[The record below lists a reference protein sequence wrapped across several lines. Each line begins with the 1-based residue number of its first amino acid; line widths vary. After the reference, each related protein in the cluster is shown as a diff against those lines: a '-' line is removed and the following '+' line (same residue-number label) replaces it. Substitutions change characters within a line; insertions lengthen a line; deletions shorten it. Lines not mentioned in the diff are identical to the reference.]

1 MKKIWTIFKTD
12 LKNMTTNLPTIII
25 VLGLIILPSLYAWFN
40 IKANW
45 DPYGATAGIKVA
57 VVNEDE
63 GTILLGKELNIGN
76 EVVEEL
82 RHSNKLGWVF
92 TNAKGAD
99 YGIRSGM
106 YYAMITIPKQFSSDL
121 KTATG
126 PNPIRPTLEYVIN
139 EKSNAIAPKITAS
152 GANTLKA
159 TISENIIT
167 AVNRVLFNSFNAVGF
182 SLEQNLPKIQE
193 AVGGVIALDENAERI
208 NDDVEK
214 YKKGMIKAEEVLDTV
229 RGELPNVQAML
240 ETTNELAVT
249 TKDTLFSSNNLLTQ
263 IGDFTEDTL
272 QNIQNMCAQGSS
284 YAGELERNIMN
295 WTAVQS
301 ALEDAKST
309 ISAVEVLVGNLQK
322 VTNVL
327 SKLLGSKVSETLNK
341 IQNHIQSLK
350 GELTDALELIESGK
364 VLALTTLDTIEDK
377 LVALE
382 QLSEEASIEF
392 KETIRPQ
399 IGEMIDETEQ
409 IADYIGNIST
419 ELVVLMPKLQ
429 DVLQIA
435 TEGVTKGEDTITS
448 LQAKLPGIQSDI
460 HALAQKF
467 SFFEDNN
474 SLNELL
480 TLLETNPE
488 LVAKYIAT
496 PVYLKEE
503 ALYPIPNYGSGM
515 APFYTVLAIWVG
527 NVILVAIL
535 STETKVEE
543 TTPRQ
548 IYLGKG
554 LTFLCLSL
562 IQSLVI
568 ALGDSYLLE
577 VYLVHPVIYIGL
589 CLINAFIFTSI
600 IYTLA
605 SIFGNLGKGVVIILL
620 VLQISS
626 SGGTFPVEVIPR
638 FFQKVSRFLPFT
650 YAIGTLREA
659 QGGIFYSN
667 LYNDLFYLV
676 IFSIAFILLGLLFK
690 EPLEGVNRRFNEQ
703 FKASGLG
710 E

>member
-249 TKDTLFSSNNLLTQ
+249 TKDTLSSSNNLLTQ

-301 ALEDAKST
+301 TLEDAKST

-435 TEGVTKGEDTITS
+435 TEGVTKGEDTLMS

-690 EPLEGVNRRFNEQ
+690 EPLEGLNRRFNEQ

>member
-249 TKDTLFSSNNLLTQ
+249 TKDTLSSSNNLLTQ

-301 ALEDAKST
+301 TLEDAKST

-435 TEGVTKGEDTITS
+435 TEGVTKGEDTLTS

-690 EPLEGVNRRFNEQ
+690 EPLEGLNRRFNEQ

>member
-301 ALEDAKST
+301 TLEDAKST

-435 TEGVTKGEDTITS
+435 TEGVTKGEDTLTS

-496 PVYLKEE
+496 PVYLKEG

-554 LTFLCLSL
+554 LTFLFLSL

-626 SGGTFPVEVIPR
+626 SGGTFPVEVIPS
-638 FFQKVSRFLPFT
+638 FFQKVSRFLLFT

-690 EPLEGVNRRFNEQ
+690 EPLEGLNRRFNEQ

>member
-301 ALEDAKST
+301 TLEDAKST

-435 TEGVTKGEDTITS
+435 TEGVTKGEDTLTS

-554 LTFLCLSL
+554 LTFLFLSL

-626 SGGTFPVEVIPR
+626 SGGTFPVEVIPS

-690 EPLEGVNRRFNEQ
+690 EPLEGLNRRFNEQ

>member
-301 ALEDAKST
+301 TLEDAKST

-435 TEGVTKGEDTITS
+435 TEGVTKGEDTLTS

-460 HALAQKF
+460 HAPAQKF

-554 LTFLCLSL
+554 LTFLFLSL

-626 SGGTFPVEVIPR
+626 SGGTFPVEVIPS

-690 EPLEGVNRRFNEQ
+690 EPLEGLNRRFNEQ

>member
-301 ALEDAKST
+301 TLEDAKST

-435 TEGVTKGEDTITS
+435 TEGVTKGEDTLMS

-690 EPLEGVNRRFNEQ
+690 EPLEGLNRRFNEQ

>member
-1 MKKIWTIFKTD
+1 
-12 LKNMTTNLPTIII
+12 
-25 VLGLIILPSLYAWFN
+25 
-40 IKANW
+40 
-45 DPYGATAGIKVA
+45 
-57 VVNEDE
+57 
-63 GTILLGKELNIGN
+63 
-76 EVVEEL
+76 
-82 RHSNKLGWVF
+82 
-92 TNAKGAD
+92 
-99 YGIRSGM
+99 
-106 YYAMITIPKQFSSDL
+106 
-121 KTATG
+121 
-126 PNPIRPTLEYVIN
+126 
-139 EKSNAIAPKITAS
+139 
-152 GANTLKA
+152 
-159 TISENIIT
+159 
-167 AVNRVLFNSFNAVGF
+167 
-182 SLEQNLPKIQE
+182 
-193 AVGGVIALDENAERI
+193 
-208 NDDVEK
+208 
-214 YKKGMIKAEEVLDTV
+214 
-229 RGELPNVQAML
+229 
-240 ETTNELAVT
+240 
-249 TKDTLFSSNNLLTQ
+249 
-263 IGDFTEDTL
+263 
-272 QNIQNMCAQGSS
+272 
-284 YAGELERNIMN
+284 MN

-301 ALEDAKST
+301 TLEDAKST

-435 TEGVTKGEDTITS
+435 TEGVTKGEDTLTS

-690 EPLEGVNRRFNEQ
+690 EPLEGLNRRFNEQ

>member
-92 TNAKGAD
+92 TNAKGAE

-249 TKDTLFSSNNLLTQ
+249 TKDTLSSSNNLLTQ

-301 ALEDAKST
+301 TLEDAKST

-435 TEGVTKGEDTITS
+435 TEGVTKGEDTLMS

-496 PVYLKEE
+496 PVYVKEE

-690 EPLEGVNRRFNEQ
+690 EPLEGLNRRFNEQ

>member
-272 QNIQNMCAQGSS
+272 QNIQNMCA
-284 YAGELERNIMN
+284 
-295 WTAVQS
+295 
-301 ALEDAKST
+301 
-309 ISAVEVLVGNLQK
+309 
-322 VTNVL
+322 
-327 SKLLGSKVSETLNK
+327 
-341 IQNHIQSLK
+341 
-350 GELTDALELIESGK
+350 
-364 VLALTTLDTIEDK
+364 
-377 LVALE
+377 
-382 QLSEEASIEF
+382 
-392 KETIRPQ
+392 
-399 IGEMIDETEQ
+399 
-409 IADYIGNIST
+409 
-419 ELVVLMPKLQ
+419 
-429 DVLQIA
+429 
-435 TEGVTKGEDTITS
+435 
-448 LQAKLPGIQSDI
+448 
-460 HALAQKF
+460 
-467 SFFEDNN
+467 
-474 SLNELL
+474 
-480 TLLETNPE
+480 
-488 LVAKYIAT
+488 
-496 PVYLKEE
+496 
-503 ALYPIPNYGSGM
+503 
-515 APFYTVLAIWVG
+515 
-527 NVILVAIL
+527 
-535 STETKVEE
+535 
-543 TTPRQ
+543 
-548 IYLGKG
+548 
-554 LTFLCLSL
+554 
-562 IQSLVI
+562 
-568 ALGDSYLLE
+568 
-577 VYLVHPVIYIGL
+577 
-589 CLINAFIFTSI
+589 
-600 IYTLA
+600 
-605 SIFGNLGKGVVIILL
+605 
-620 VLQISS
+620 
-626 SGGTFPVEVIPR
+626 
-638 FFQKVSRFLPFT
+638 
-650 YAIGTLREA
+650 
-659 QGGIFYSN
+659 
-667 LYNDLFYLV
+667 
-676 IFSIAFILLGLLFK
+676 
-690 EPLEGVNRRFNEQ
+690 
-703 FKASGLG
+703 
-710 E
+710 

>member
-301 ALEDAKST
+301 TLEDAKST
-309 ISAVEVLVGNLQK
+309 ISTVEVLVGNLQK

-435 TEGVTKGEDTITS
+435 TEGVTKGEDTLTS

-690 EPLEGVNRRFNEQ
+690 EPLEGLNRRFNEQ

>member
-301 ALEDAKST
+301 TLEDAKST

-435 TEGVTKGEDTITS
+435 TEGVTKGEDTLTS

-690 EPLEGVNRRFNEQ
+690 EPLEGLNRRFNEQ

>member
-1 MKKIWTIFKTD
+1 
-12 LKNMTTNLPTIII
+12 
-25 VLGLIILPSLYAWFN
+25 
-40 IKANW
+40 
-45 DPYGATAGIKVA
+45 
-57 VVNEDE
+57 
-63 GTILLGKELNIGN
+63 
-76 EVVEEL
+76 
-82 RHSNKLGWVF
+82 
-92 TNAKGAD
+92 
-99 YGIRSGM
+99 
-106 YYAMITIPKQFSSDL
+106 
-121 KTATG
+121 
-126 PNPIRPTLEYVIN
+126 
-139 EKSNAIAPKITAS
+139 
-152 GANTLKA
+152 
-159 TISENIIT
+159 ENIIT

-249 TKDTLFSSNNLLTQ
+249 TKDTLSSSNNLLTQ

-301 ALEDAKST
+301 TLEDAKST

-435 TEGVTKGEDTITS
+435 TEGVTKGEDTLMS

-690 EPLEGVNRRFNEQ
+690 EPLEGLNRRFNEQ